1 MDLEEIGDMKFFKK
15 KDIRT
20 EFLPSALEIIE
31 TPESPLGKAVIWL
44 ISLILLSAIAWSIFC
59 KVDEVSIA
67 RGRVIPNGKIQVI
80 QSLEGGSIEDINVK
94 EGQRVSK
101 GELLMKFDTS
111 ILEDEKDKIETALNT
126 ARLERKFLR
135 GTVDGNSEGIENLTD
150 MDVES
155 FDIQSSYNDAKDEEY
170 IKKQEALENNIQSS
184 MKELE
189 RENQKLETLNVKLRK
204 LEDEEAK
211 YKKLF
216 ENDGITEYQY
226 NTKKAELDSV
236 RQEVEVQKANIDI
249 YSQRI
254 ASMRNQKKLSSAD
267 YNKNNMKE
275 IVEKDKTIKQLEK
288 ELSKVNK
295 RIEKQTIISPIDGVV
310 QSISENTIGGVVA
323 AGKSIISIVPEGSDL
338 VIEASVLNR
347 DIGFIEVGQEAEIKL
362 DAFPFQRYGVVE
374 GEVTYISPDSVSDE
388 RMGYVYK
395 ALVKMDKDTMHIG
408 NKEVKITSGMTVTVE
423 AKVGERRIIDFF
435 IPGIKSFKESFELR

>member
-1 MDLEEIGDMKFFKK
+1 MKLFKE

-44 ISLILLSAIAWSIFC
+44 ISLILLSAITWSIFC

-67 RGRVIPNGKIQVI
+67 RGRVVPNGNIKVM
-80 QSLEGGSIEDINVK
+80 QSLEGGSIENINVK
-94 EGQRVSK
+94 EGQNVK
-101 GELLMKFDTS
+101 AGQLLMKFDTS

-126 ARLERKFLR
+126 AKLERKLLI
-135 GTVDGNSEGIENLTD
+135 GTINGNDEKIEESNGI
-150 MDVES
+150 DVES
-155 FDIQSSYNDAKDEEY
+155 FDMQSSYNDAKDEEY
-170 IKKQEALENNIQSS
+170 LKKQEALENNIKSS
-184 MKELE
+184 VKELE
-189 RENQKLETLNVKLRK
+189 REQKKLDTLNVKLRK
-204 LEDEEAK
+204 LEDEEDK
-211 YKKLF
+211 YRKLY

-236 RQEVEVQKANIDI
+236 IQEVEVQKTNIEI
-249 YSQRI
+249 SSQRI
-254 ASMRNQKKLSSAD
+254 ASMRNQKKLSAAD
-267 YNKNNMKE
+267 YNKSNMKE
-275 IVEKDKTIKQLEK
+275 IVEKDKAIQQLEK

-295 RIEKQTIISPIDGVV
+295 RIEKQTIVSPIDGIV

-323 AGKSIISIVPEGSDL
+323 AGKSIVSIVPDGSEL

-347 DIGFIEVGQEAEIKL
+347 DIGFIEVGQEAEIKF
-362 DAFPFQRYGVVE
+362 DAFPFQRYGVIE
-374 GEVTYISPDSVSDE
+374 GEVVYISPDAVRDQQL
-388 RMGYVYK
+388 GYVYK
-395 ALVKMDKDTMHIG
+395 AKVRMDKNFIHIG
-408 NKEVKITSGMTVTVE
+408 NKDVDITPGMTVTVE

>member
-1 MDLEEIGDMKFFKK
+1 MKLFKE

-44 ISLILLSAIAWSIFC
+44 ISILLSAITWSIFC

-67 RGRVIPNGKIQVI
+67 RGRVVPNGNIKVM
-80 QSLEGGSIEDINVK
+80 QSLEGGSIENINVK
-94 EGQRVSK
+94 EGQNVK
-101 GELLMKFDTS
+101 AGQLLMKFDTS

-126 ARLERKFLR
+126 AKLERKLLI
-135 GTVDGNSEGIENLTD
+135 GTINGNDEKIEESNGI
-150 MDVES
+150 DVES
-155 FDIQSSYNDAKDEEY
+155 FDMQSSYNDAKDEEY
-170 IKKQEALENNIQSS
+170 LKKQEALENNIKSS
-184 MKELE
+184 VKELE
-189 RENQKLETLNVKLRK
+189 REQKKLDTLNVKLRK
-204 LEDEEAK
+204 LEDEEDK
-211 YKKLF
+211 YRKLY

-236 RQEVEVQKANIDI
+236 IQEVEVQKTNIEI
-249 YSQRI
+249 SSQRI
-254 ASMRNQKKLSSAD
+254 ASMRNQKKLSAAD
-267 YNKNNMKE
+267 YNKSNMKE
-275 IVEKDKTIKQLEK
+275 IVEKDKAIQQLEK

-295 RIEKQTIISPIDGVV
+295 RIEKQTIVSPIDGIV

-323 AGKSIISIVPEGSDL
+323 AGKSIVSIVPDGSEL

-347 DIGFIEVGQEAEIKL
+347 DIGFIEVGQEAEIKF
-362 DAFPFQRYGVVE
+362 DAFPFQRYGVIE
-374 GEVTYISPDSVSDE
+374 GEVVYISPDAVRDQQL
-388 RMGYVYK
+388 GYVYK
-395 ALVKMDKDTMHIG
+395 AKVRMDKNFIHIG
-408 NKEVKITSGMTVTVE
+408 NKDVDITPGMTVTVE

>member
-1 MDLEEIGDMKFFKK
+1 MKLFKE

-44 ISLILLSAIAWSIFC
+44 ISLILLSAITWSIFC

-67 RGRVIPNGKIQVI
+67 RGRVVPNGNIKVM
-80 QSLEGGSIEDINVK
+80 QSLEGGSIENINVK
-94 EGQRVSK
+94 EGQNVK
-101 GELLMKFDTS
+101 AGQLLMKFDTS

-126 ARLERKFLR
+126 AKLERKLLI
-135 GTVDGNSEGIENLTD
+135 GTINGNDEKIEDSNGI
-150 MDVES
+150 DVES
-155 FDIQSSYNDAKDEEY
+155 FDMQSSYNDAKDEEY
-170 IKKQEALENNIQSS
+170 LKKQEALENNIKSS
-184 MKELE
+184 VKELE
-189 RENQKLETLNVKLRK
+189 REQKKLDTLNVKLRK
-204 LEDEEAK
+204 LEDEEDK
-211 YKKLF
+211 YRKLY

-236 RQEVEVQKANIDI
+236 IQEVEVQKTNIEI
-249 YSQRI
+249 SSQRI
-254 ASMRNQKKLSSAD
+254 ASMRNQKKLSAAD
-267 YNKNNMKE
+267 YNKSNMKE
-275 IVEKDKTIKQLEK
+275 IVEKDKAIQQLEK

-295 RIEKQTIISPIDGVV
+295 RIEKQTIVSPIDGIV

-323 AGKSIISIVPEGSDL
+323 AGKSIVSIVPDGSEL

-347 DIGFIEVGQEAEIKL
+347 DIGFIEVGQEAEIKF
-362 DAFPFQRYGVVE
+362 DAFPFQRYGVIE
-374 GEVTYISPDSVSDE
+374 GEVVYISPDAVRDQQL
-388 RMGYVYK
+388 GYVYK
-395 ALVKMDKDTMHIG
+395 AKVRMDKNFIHIG
-408 NKEVKITSGMTVTVE
+408 NKDVDITPGMTVTVE